1 MTKQNIRKK
10 TGLILLGIVL
20 LYWMAVPVLPFM
32 DIPHKTWII
41 SALVV
46 VGEIIFVIAIALLG
60 KEYWGNIKKAVG
72 RCFKSKNN

>member
-32 DIPHKTWII
+32 DIPYKAWII

-46 VGEIIFVIAIALLG
+46 IGEIIFVIAIALLG
-60 KEYWGNIKKAVG
+60 KEYWGNIKKAVD
-72 RCFKSKNN
+72 RFFKPKK

>member
-20 LYWMAVPVLPFM
+20 LYWMAVPVLLFM

-46 VGEIIFVIAIALLG
+46 IGEIIFVIAIALLG

-72 RCFKSKNN
+72 RFFKSKK